1 MLKFNV
7 RNQSISRID
16 NFRPAEKSIK
26 YLLAHFDFKTEDW
39 KETVKTAVFRN
50 TKTGKPYDA
59 ILDGNMCV
67 VPWEVLSESGVFE
80 VSVYGIKEDGS
91 RITTDIDVVNLN
103 STIYGGSAT
112 QDPSPTVYETLV
124 LGIDKLE
131 NKVGELEDKFENFEP
146 SQPSLPGGNITVD
159 SELSTESKNPVQN
172 MVVTQKFND
181 IDEDIEELSRKV
193 EEGNVTSEKI
203 TTALGY
209 TPANQEDVSKLS
221 EEIGDLEEQ
230 VEAITKQDYE
240 WVIPQ
245 YELVEGKLVALNSN
259 LEGFWLNDNADGR
272 YIKLKK
278 GDITKIRANGFQ
290 WNASYRFFSVIFT
303 DTVGKVLDYYT
314 ADTDNAEFSV
324 ELDVPEG
331 TEYIYIN
338 GHKKNGDLSVLA
350 YMPKD
355 AVTKKLIT
363 LGDSI
368 TALGIGD
375 TGWVKYF
382 IEKTNCQLVANVA
395 VSGAWLMDKTGTVY
409 DGNPVFNGA
418 DDNVN
423 NVLGNQVQKIINNNY
438 EAPDIIMIAIG
449 TNAGISITQE
459 QMKAV
464 YYGDGNTLIPL
475 ENVDRTTS
483 AGAYRW
489 CLEKLHETYP
499 NAIIFWCTPVHGAQD
514 VRLAEGTM
522 RNAESLRI
530 ATEYTGQIMIDTI
543 RCGISG
549 ATERNNVDGEYLAD
563 GLHPNINGAKKIGYY
578 NASKVMPFLDNVF
591 ELV

>member
-1 MLKFNV
+1 MNYTKHNF
-7 RNQSISRID
+7 QSG
-16 NFRPAEKSIK
+16 A
-26 YLLAHFDFKTEDW
+26 
-39 KETVKTAVFRN
+39 
-50 TKTGKPYDA
+50 
-59 ILDGNMCV
+59 
-67 VPWEVLSESGVFE
+67 
-80 VSVYGIKEDGS
+80 
-91 RITTDIDVVNLN
+91 
-103 STIYGGSAT
+103 
-112 QDPSPTVYETLV
+112 
-124 LGIDKLE
+124 KLYA
-131 NKVGELEDKFENFEP
+131 
-146 SQPSLPGGNITVD
+146 
-159 SELSTESKNPVQN
+159 SELNEMDEQIFKNESS
-172 MVVTQKFND
+172 
-181 IDEDIEELSRKV
+181 I
-193 EEGNVTSEKI
+193 GNLT
-203 TTALGY
+203 
-209 TPANQEDVSKLS
+209 
-221 EEIGDLEEQ
+221 EQ
-230 VEAITKQDYE
+230 VEVISKKVNASDYE
-240 WVIPQ
+240 WAVPN
-245 YELVEGKLVALNSN
+245 YELVNGKLVTLKTDLKS
-259 LEGFWLNDNADGR
+259 FWLTDNNDGR

-278 GDITKIRANGFQ
+278 GDITKIRASGFQ
-290 WNASYRFFSVIFT
+290 WNSIYRFYSVIFT
-303 DTVGKVLDYYT
+303 DAIDNVLNYYS
-314 ADTDNAEFSV
+314 ADTDNTEFSV
-324 ELDVPEG
+324 ELDVPED

-338 GHKKNGDLSVLA
+338 GHRINGDLSVVA
-350 YMPKD
+350 YMPKG
-355 AVTKKLIT
+355 AVSKKLIT

-368 TALGIGD
+368 TALGTGN
-375 TGWVKYF
+375 TGWIKYF

-395 VSGAWLMDKTGTVY
+395 VNSAVLADKNGTVY

-418 DDNVN
+418 DGDVN

-438 EAPDIIMIAIG
+438 EKPDIIIIAIG
-449 TNAGISITQE
+449 TNGGISITQE
-459 QMKAV
+459 QMKSV

-549 ATERNNVDGEYLAD
+549 ATERNNIDGEYLAD